1 MSDFENFI
9 SRWGRLK
16 RSAELKRSRVA
27 DLRED
32 ATLSS
37 AAATGDVGE
46 DAGAEIQKHA
56 VPAFDPAS
64 LPSIDSITA
73 STNIRAFLQSGVPA
87 ELTRAALRRVWVSD
101 PVIRNFIGI
110 AENQWDFT
118 DPAAIPGFGPLRDTG
133 GGPGL
138 MVQAVARLDELL
150 DRSAAHQPDNR
161 TTTEQLPSAT
171 DGSRCNGID
180 HETSEAQTALATQRN
195 REATVPAPENK
206 YPEAPPQPSDFRE
219 GTRPRRCRQAHGSA
233 VPR

>member
-1 MSDFENFI
+1 MSDLENFL

-16 RSAELKRSRVA
+16 RSAELKRSREA

-37 AAATGDVGE
+37 AAATGTLGE
-46 DAGAEIQKHA
+46 DAGAETQRRA
-56 VPAFDPAS
+56 APAFDPAS
-64 LPSIDSITA
+64 LPSIDTITA

-118 DPAAIPGFGPLRDTG
+118 DPTAIPGFGPLHDTG
-133 GGPGL
+133 GEPGL
-138 MVQAVARLDELL
+138 MAEAVARLDKSL
-150 DRSAAHQPDNR
+150 DRSAARLPDNCVA
-161 TTTEQLPSAT
+161 TEKLPSAT
-171 DGSRCNGID
+171 DDLRCNGID
-180 HETSEAQTALATQRN
+180 HKTSEAQTALATQRN
-195 REATVPAPENK
+195 RETSDSAPDND
-206 YPEAPPQPSDFRE
+206 YPEAMPQHSDSRE
-219 GTRPRRCRQAHGSA
+219 GTSPRRCRQAHGSA

>member
-1 MSDFENFI
+1 MSGLENLI

-16 RSAELKRSRVA
+16 HSAELKRSREA
-27 DLRED
+27 DLRD
-32 ATLSS
+32 DVPPSS
-37 AAATGDVGE
+37 AAATGAAGE
-46 DAGAEIQKHA
+46 GAGVEIQRRA
-56 VPAFDPAS
+56 APAFDPAS

-133 GGPGL
+133 GEPGL
-138 MVQAVARLDELL
+138 VAQAVARLDKSL
-150 DRSAAHQPDNR
+150 DSSAARLPDNCAA
-161 TTTEQLPSAT
+161 TEKLPSAT
-171 DGSRCNGID
+171 DNSRCNRID
-180 HETSEAQTALATQRN
+180 RKTSEAQTALATQRN
-195 REATVPAPENK
+195 REASDPAPDTN
-206 YPEAPPQPSDFRE
+206 YPETSQHSDSRE
-219 GTRPRRCRQAHGSA
+219 GPSPRHGSA

>member
-1 MSDFENFI
+1 MSGLENFI

-16 RSAELKRSRVA
+16 RSAELKRSRGA

-32 ATLSS
+32 VPLSS
-37 AAATGDVGE
+37 AAATGAAGE
-46 DAGAEIQKHA
+46 GASAEIQRRA
-56 VPAFDPAS
+56 APAFDPAS

-133 GGPGL
+133 GEAGL
-138 MVQAVARLDELL
+138 RAQAVVRLDKPL
-150 DRSAAHQPDNR
+150 DRSAAGLPDNCAA
-161 TTTEQLPSAT
+161 TEKLPSAT
-171 DGSRCNGID
+171 DDSRCNRID
-180 HETSEAQTALATQRN
+180 RKTGEAQTALATQRN
-195 REATVPAPENK
+195 REASDPAPDNN
-206 YPEAPPQPSDFRE
+206 YPEATSQHSDSRE
-219 GTRPRRCRQAHGSA
+219 GTSPRHGGA